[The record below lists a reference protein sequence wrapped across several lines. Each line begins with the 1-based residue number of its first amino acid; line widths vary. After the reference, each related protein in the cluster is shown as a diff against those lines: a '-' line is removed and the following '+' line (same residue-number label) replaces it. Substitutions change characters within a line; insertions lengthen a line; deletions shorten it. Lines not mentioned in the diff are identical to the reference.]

1 MYKLVNKTTKEET
14 ICTKVNVDGFDYYVN
29 KQAIN
34 SFDWY
39 YLKQVSDVGTHTGIY
54 QASDKPKVNKLNSL
68 AENIHKVICTTNP
81 NIDVFKVIDEVEEL
95 FTTISKNPPYCN
107 VINKNAIMGYN
118 KHKETNPFSEED
130 MIEFGQWAG
139 INEYRYNKK
148 FLMYQKHFINETLFY
163 TSKELLKLWKEQK
176 VETIYYQ

>member
-81 NIDVFKVIDEVEEL
+81 NIDIPKVIDEVEEL

-130 MIEFGQWAG
+130 MVEFNVWQRGLLGSLNCNWLT
-139 INEYRYNKK
+139 EKTD
-148 FLMYQKHFINETLFY
+148 L
-163 TSKELLKLWKEQK
+163 ELLQLWKEQK